1 MKEKLSTFKKF
12 NSVHEK
18 AKMEKE
24 NAKKKAKLITLTEEY
39 HEAQIK
45 LQGLQKE
52 FIETE
57 TENKIEREK
66 LKTKIIE
73 QSRIVKEKENSFNS
87 AFGKQDIIDL
97 EI

>member
-1 MKEKLSTFKKF
+1 MKDKLSTFRKF

-39 HEAQIK
+39 HEEQIK
-45 LQGLQKE
+45 LQRLQKE

-66 LKTKIIE
+66 LKTQIIE

>member
-1 MKEKLSTFKKF
+1 MKEKLSTFRKF

-57 TENKIEREK
+57 TENKSEREK